1 MYLDEHIWPFPSGEE
16 TYGTCSF
23 LHVMSTSIILV
34 QIVEEAPI
42 L

>member
-16 TYGTCSF
+16 TYGTSF
-23 LHVMSTSIILV
+23 LHIMSTSIILV